1 MNAKRKWDMR
11 TLLLVLIIAV
21 IIIAV
26 GFVVFL
32 QPNGE
37 NNGQTILTVEE
48 IMQNKDKYVG
58 KKVIVEGFYHIS
70 IDGQP
75 SLIPA
80 TTVSDP
86 NPTILVNLNVT
97 SLNLAKQAA
106 GNLTVSSNLKYRV
119 VGVLEKISYLV
130 GFNVMINVES
140 IEAV

>member
-1 MNAKRKWDMR
+1 MNAKRKWDTR
-11 TLLLVLIIAV
+11 TILLVLIIAL

-26 GFVVFL
+26 VFVIFI
-32 QPNGE
+32 QPGGE
-37 NNGQTILTVEE
+37 NNSQTVLTVEE
-48 IMQNKDKYVG
+48 IVQNRDNYVG

-70 IDGQP
+70 IDSQP

-86 NPTILVNLNVT
+86 NPTIWVNLNET
-97 SLNLAKQAA
+97 SLNLAKQKA

-119 VGVLEKISYLV
+119 AGVLEKISYPV
-130 GFNVMINVES
+130 GFDVMIKVES